1 MTVISKVLCFV
12 RERDRRIWF
21 GFVISVLWLA
31 GGVWYVLHV
40 GDWSPGQNFSLD
52 SVGSFLEGV
61 FAPLA
66 FLWLVLG
73 LFIQQQELANNTQ
86 ELRRTSE
93 QSAIQ
98 TQAIAATEMNAR
110 QETFFKIAE
119 SVKQQLGGISGM
131 LYASSLGPPGSGR
144 MNREQ
149 MDDYFAR
156 ASSGDCE
163 IFARLFISADFL
175 EEGGIEELLYGTE
188 VRTRHCNNFICAF
201 ERLRGLAQNCDVDGI
216 IEDSLM
222 QSAFGL
228 LYVRMIDH
236 LPPE

>member
-21 GFVISVLWLA
+21 GFVISVLWLTS
-31 GGVWYVLHV
+31 GVWYVLHV

-73 LFIQQQELANNTQ
+73 LFIQQQELAKNTQ

-131 LYASSLGPPGSGR
+131 LYVSSLGPPGSGR

-188 VRTRHCNNFICAF
+188 VRTRHSRNFVRTF